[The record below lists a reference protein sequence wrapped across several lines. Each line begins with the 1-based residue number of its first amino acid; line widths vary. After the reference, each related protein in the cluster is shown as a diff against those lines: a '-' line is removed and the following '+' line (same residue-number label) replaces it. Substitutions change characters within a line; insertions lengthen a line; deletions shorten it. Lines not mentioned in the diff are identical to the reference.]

1 MRRLRGLESAPP
13 GNVPDLIPDGYLGT
27 FGQARNVAANEAA
40 QRVYVTGSVV
50 GLGVGV
56 CGGGECRGQPKG
68 YRFSVLYAPCKIS
81 SFCELAFE
89 AQDLRFYG
97 KNWRPRDRWVL
108 ASPTLYPPLV

>member
-1 MRRLRGLESAPP
+1 MTAADRKNELTSAQQTHVTTNVIAMCILQVIDMRRLRGLESAPP

-56 CGGGECRGQPKG
+56 CGGGECR
-68 YRFSVLYAPCKIS
+68 
-81 SFCELAFE
+81 
-89 AQDLRFYG
+89 
-97 KNWRPRDRWVL
+97 
-108 ASPTLYPPLV
+108 